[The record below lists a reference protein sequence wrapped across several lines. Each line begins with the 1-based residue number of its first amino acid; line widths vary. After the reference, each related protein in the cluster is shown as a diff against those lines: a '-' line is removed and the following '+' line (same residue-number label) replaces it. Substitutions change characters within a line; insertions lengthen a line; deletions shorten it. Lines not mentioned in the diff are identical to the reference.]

1 MLVESEGYQAK
12 ELSQIQASRVTIAK
26 LQKSM
31 GKEEQR
37 RRSSPEL
44 GRRRWS
50 SDGERAEEVLISQ
63 QCR

>member
-1 MLVESEGYQAK
+1 VLIESEGYQAK

-37 RRSSPEL
+37 RRNSPEL
-44 GRRRWS
+44 GRRRWN
-50 SDGERAEEVLISQ
+50 SDDERTEDVPIS
-63 QCR
+63 